1 MLVLFLSFLTA
12 FTLTYFAIP
21 SIIDVA
27 REKRLY
33 DEPNERSSHTIKTPS
48 LGGISIFAGT
58 LFAIVLWTPVS
69 RFGELQFI
77 LCAFIIIFLIG
88 TRDDLNPV
96 SASNKLIAQILA
108 ASILVFKSEIIL
120 KGFYGMF
127 YQTEEFPFWL
137 IQILVSIFTILVI
150 TNSVNLIDGID
161 GLAGSIGALVSSTFG
176 VWFAINGPEFR
187 PFAVVAFAI
196 TGSLIAFLKYN
207 YSPAKIFM
215 GDTGSLLIG
224 ITLSI
229 LSIKFIE
236 LNFNLDPNTA
246 TFKFQATPVVAIGI
260 LIIPL
265 FDTLRVF
272 TTRIIRGGS
281 PFKPDRRH
289 IHHLLVDFGMTH
301 LHATLTLV
309 FVNFFFI
316 ALVFSLH
323 NVLDIHILL
332 LLIMVLATVMTYLLH
347 RAVVKKKRDA
357 LKASEMQFQ

>member
-1 MLVLFLSFLTA
+1 MLILFLSFLTA

-48 LGGISIFAGT
+48 LGGISIFAGL
-58 LFAIVLWTPVS
+58 LFAIVLWTPMGQKFS
-69 RFGELQFI
+69 ELQFI

-96 SASNKLIAQILA
+96 SATNKLVAQILA
-108 ASILVFKSEIIL
+108 ASILVFKSDIQL
-120 KGFYGMF
+120 SGFYGLF
-127 YQTEEFPFWL
+127 YQTAEFPFWFS
-137 IQILVSIFTILVI
+137 IVVSIFTILVI
-150 TNSVNLIDGID
+150 TNAVNLIDGID
-161 GLAGSIGALVSSTFG
+161 GLAGSIGALVASTFG
-176 VWFAINGPEFR
+176 IWYAVNGPEYL
-187 PFAVVAFAI
+187 PLSIVAFAT
-196 TGSLIAFLKYN
+196 TGSIIAFLKYN

-229 LSIKFIE
+229 LVIKFIDI
-236 LNFNLDPNTA
+236 NYHLDPTKA
-246 TFKFQATPVVAIGI
+246 TFKFESTPVVAIAI

-272 TTRIIRGGS
+272 STRILRGGS

-289 IHHLLVDFGMTH
+289 IHHLLVDFGLSH
-301 LHATLTLV
+301 VHATLTLV
-309 FVNFFFI
+309 FVNFLFI
-316 ALVFSLH
+316 ALAFSLH
-323 NVLDIHILL
+323 AVMDLHILL
-332 LLIMVLATVMTYLLH
+332 LLILSLATLLTYILH
-347 RAVVKKKRDA
+347 RKVVKKRIQINSRKI
-357 LKASEMQFQ
+357 QFE

>member
-1 MLVLFLSFLTA
+1 MLILFLSFLTA

-27 REKRLY
+27 RDKRLY
-33 DEPNERSSHTIKTPS
+33 DEPNERSSHTVKTPS

-58 LFAIVLWTPVS
+58 LFAIVLWTPVGE
-69 RFGELQFI
+69 RFSELQFI

-108 ASILVFKSEIIL
+108 ASILVFKSEIQL
-120 KGFYGMF
+120 KSFYGLF
-127 YQTEEFPFWL
+127 YQSTEFPFWL
-137 IQILVSIFTILVI
+137 FTIISIFTILVI
-150 TNSVNLIDGID
+150 TNAVNLIDGID
-161 GLAGSIGALVSSTFG
+161 GLAGSIGALVSSTLG
-176 VWFAINGPEFR
+176 VWYAVNGTEFM
-187 PFAVVAFAI
+187 PFAVVAFSI
-196 TGSLIAFLKYN
+196 TGSIIAFLKYN
-207 YSPAKIFM
+207 FSPAKIFM

-229 LSIKFIE
+229 LIIKFIDI
-236 LNFNLDPNTA
+236 NHNLDDATA
-246 TFKFQATPVVAIGI
+246 VFKFQSTPVVAIGI

-265 FDTLRVF
+265 FDTFRVF
-272 TTRIIRGGS
+272 TTRIIRGHS

-301 LHATLTLV
+301 VHATLTLV
-309 FVNFFFI
+309 FVNFLFI

-323 NVLDIHILL
+323 NVLDLHLL
-332 LLIMVLATVMTYLLH
+332 LLIIITLATAMTYWLH
-347 RAVVKKKRDA
+347 RAVVRKRLA
-357 LKASEMQFQ
+357 VEAGKMQFQ